1 MNTTPI
7 AAASNAT
14 SNASGIKKF
23 NTAPKTNTTDV
34 ITMPAHGTP
43 CDDIFN
49 VNDGACFEIPRLRKI
64 RPVEYNPEFNDDIA
78 AMINTT
84 WIRSAIH
91 PNPSRPNT
99 VTNG

>member
-1 MNTTPI
+1 M
-7 AAASNAT
+7 
-14 SNASGIKKF
+14 
-23 NTAPKTNTTDV
+23 
-34 ITMPAHGTP
+34 
-43 CDDIFN
+43 
-49 VNDGACFEIPRLRKI
+49 NDGACFEIPRLRKI